1 MFEAKEILKRYGDF
15 VSLKNFSVFIEK
27 GEIVALIGP
36 NGAGKSTFFKSISG
50 IIKYDEGE
58 IRLNNVKA
66 PNLIKSKLCFLPEN
80 PVLRNYFTVRDLY
93 KVHLNFY
100 GLSLKNTKESLYEF
114 SKIFNL
120 QDCLNK
126 RLISLSKGMRRKAY
140 FMSSLA
146 NVENSD
152 MILLDEPFDGLDPES
167 RVKIREYLKSLKDK
181 IILFSSHTL
190 FDVEKLADR
199 IVLIN
204 KGKLYKEIRDIK
216 VGGLEDEFMKMIG
229 GKNED

>member
-15 VSLKNFSVFIEK
+15 VALKNFSVFIEK